1 MVWRDMTTPAI
12 RDVMTRNVLTVA
24 PETTLRDAVE
34 LLAFNHLS
42 GAPVM
47 DGQRLVGVIS
57 ASDLLAF
64 AATSPG
70 VPTLRDDGED
80 VIEWPQTS
88 VEEEVAIGDESDSTY
103 FAEMW
108 DDAGVD
114 VAERVATPDGPEWN
128 LYDDHV
134 VGEVMTR
141 QVLTLPPT
149 ASVRRAAEMMQE
161 HRIHRVVISEDGQ
174 VVGILSALDIAKAAA
189 NGAFDGEPEEND
201 RA

>member
-1 MVWRDMTTPAI
+1 MLWRDMTPAI
-12 RDVMTRNVLTVA
+12 RDVMTRDVLTVA

-42 GAPVM
+42 GAPVL
-47 DGQRLVGVIS
+47 DGQRLVGVIT
-57 ASDLLAF
+57 ASDLLEF

-70 VPTLRDDGED
+70 VPTLREEGED

-88 VEEEVAIGDESDSTY
+88 VEEEVTVGDESDSTY

-108 DDAGVD
+108 EDAGAD

-128 LYDDHV
+128 LYDDHI

-141 QVLTLPPT
+141 QVLTLPSD
-149 ASVRRAAEMMQE
+149 AELRDAAEMMKD
-161 HRIHRVVISEDGQ
+161 HRIHRVVITEGEV
-174 VVGILSALDIAKAAA
+174 VVGIVSALDIAKAAA
-189 NGAFDGEPEEND
+189 NGAFDLSEEPKE
-201 RA
+201 